1 MSENNIW
8 EILGLESGATKKE
21 IKRQY
26 AKLSKECHTEEKPEE
41 FARLHQAYQTAMKLC
56 DNKELLE
63 EASKEISNE
72 SLLEKI
78 SDLKES
84 RIKEAEAKEAEAK
97 EEKKESDETKE
108 SEKTSTPSTDSHHL
122 FLIS

>member
-26 AKLSKECHTEEKPEE
+26 AKLSKECHPEEKPEE

-84 RIKEAEAKEAEAK
+84 RIKEAEAKE
-97 EEKKESDETKE
+97 EKKESDETKE